1 MSYTPEVDSHQD
13 DEYLSKHYNNVHNV
27 NVVLFVLRV
36 MYHLQTCACL
46 VISMFMM
53 ASWNLQLL
61 SVLTFVLSHLLH
73 DANCCFKHESK
84 YRYVGVSGLLFICKI
99 LIVCVCQANSERLVI
114 IYMGTINLL
123 LHSLFDGVVYLI
135 AFNQKL
141 SNELHHLIPF
151 RVDTEYVV
159 VDELL

>member
-1 MSYTPEVDSHQD
+1 
-13 DEYLSKHYNNVHNV
+13 
-27 NVVLFVLRV
+27 
-36 MYHLQTCACL
+36 
-46 VISMFMM
+46 
-53 ASWNLQLL
+53 
-61 SVLTFVLSHLLH
+61 
-73 DANCCFKHESK
+73 
-84 YRYVGVSGLLFICKI
+84 VGVSGLLFICKI
-99 LIVCVCQANSERLVI
+99 LIVCIGQANSERLVI

-159 VDELL
+159 ADELL